1 MKFSIIT
8 INYNNLCGL
17 KKTVDSVLTQT
28 YRGFEWIII
37 DGGSTDGSKEYII
50 NLNEKLNSNGW
61 NPITFWCS
69 EPDKGIYNAM
79 NKGIVK
85 AKGDYL
91 NFMNSGDGFYESDTL
106 RKIYLYIVKGN
117 SDVYYGDANFI
128 ECDESKV
135 LKQPRQIDWYFLFIS
150 ALNHQSM
157 FIRTKIMQESGY
169 DESYKIMADY
179 ARWLQLAMAG
189 SVFEHIDVIVCNYD
203 TTGISS
209 VNMELH
215 RAEKS
220 RAQKECIDPITM
232 ATIFR
237 VYEFEYGHNY
247 RRLKKIINKGGF
259 ISFIIRFFLKIL
271 S

>member
-1 MKFSIIT
+1 
-8 INYNNLCGL
+8 
-17 KKTVDSVLTQT
+17 
-28 YRGFEWIII
+28 
-37 DGGSTDGSKEYII
+37 
-50 NLNEKLNSNGW
+50 
-61 NPITFWCS
+61 
-69 EPDKGIYNAM
+69 
-79 NKGIVK
+79 
-85 AKGDYL
+85 
-91 NFMNSGDGFYESDTL
+91 
-106 RKIYLYIVKGN
+106 
-117 SDVYYGDANFI
+117 
-128 ECDESKV
+128 
-135 LKQPRQIDWYFLFIS
+135 
-150 ALNHQSM
+150 
-157 FIRTKIMQESGY
+157 MQESGY